1 LLCGF
6 ERVLQFGAKVWD
18 VMNELWRVAP
28 ASPGAPQPREDQ
40 SQLPPGPLPVGYNQR
55 RWIGE
60 LNELGGAER
69 EWLMENRL
77 WVGLSRNWRRNILNV
92 NELYEN
98 RFYKFARFATNASS
112 LHKSQ
117 NRRYL

>member
-1 LLCGF
+1 
-6 ERVLQFGAKVWD
+6 
-18 VMNELWRVAP
+18 M
-28 ASPGAPQPREDQ
+28 
-40 SQLPPGPLPVGYNQR
+40 PVGYNQQ

-98 RFYKFARFATNASS
+98 RSYEFARFVANASS